1 MSHSL
6 WPDSPPGSSVH
17 GISKARILEWVA
29 ISFSRGFSQ
38 YRDQTWVSCIG
49 KWILYHW
56 ASRESPTCISVN
68 WLIDTMWYIH
78 KVEYYSV
85 LKGNE
90 ILANALTW
98 MNLENMLSER
108 SQVYMMPFIWNSKIG
123 KSIETESKLV
133 IASGWEKWKVTVNRY
148 RIYFAD
154 DENILEL
161 MVMIVKLYEHIK
173 TQNYIL

>member
-17 GISKARILEWVA
+17 GISQAGILEWVA
-29 ISFSRGFSQ
+29 ISFSRGFPN
-38 YRDQTWVSCIG
+38 TGI
-49 KWILYHW
+49 KP
-56 ASRESPTCISVN
+56 ESPALASGFFTTEQAGNPQPVSLVN

-90 ILANALTW
+90 ILANVLTW

-108 SQVYMMPFIWNSKIG
+108 SQVYMIPFIWNSKIG